1 MPCVPPKVMGKPM
14 FKAVLLDLDGTLIDA
29 FAPIIHAMRE
39 TLQHFGLPAM
49 SDDAIRRHTG
59 RGDCSMR
66 ALFGDKK
73 EQAAQYFVQVHDQTY
88 LDDIQVMPGAE
99 ALMQWL
105 QNQHIPMAV
114 VTSKGQ
120 YRAEAQL
127 EKLGWLTYFACVI
140 GKRDGRASKPDPE
153 PLLLACEQM
162 HVNIHDVI
170 MVGDGEADM
179 KAASRAGCVGI
190 GLTHSF
196 SENELIQAGAKHC
209 FASLDEVLLWMQG
222 EDI

>member
-1 MPCVPPKVMGKPM
+1 MTNKPV
-14 FKAVLLDLDGTLIDA
+14 FKGVLLDLDGTLIDA

-39 TLQHFGLPAM
+39 TLQYFELPAM
-49 SDDAIRRHTG
+49 SDAAIRRHTG
-59 RGDCSMR
+59 RGDCSMT

-73 EQAAQYFVQVHDQTY
+73 EQAAQYFIQVHDQTY
-88 LDDIQVMPGAE
+88 LNDIQIMQGAE

-105 QNQHIPMAV
+105 QDKHIPMAV

-127 EKLGWLTYFACVI
+127 EKLGWLPYFSCVI
-140 GKRDGRASKPDPE
+140 GKLEGRASKPDPE

-162 HVNIHDVI
+162 HLNIQDVI

-179 KAASRAGCVGI
+179 KAASRAGCIGI

-196 SENELIQAGAKHC
+196 SEDELIQAGANHC
-209 FASLDEVLLWMQG
+209 FSSLDEVLLWMKG
-222 EDI
+222 ERI

>member
-1 MPCVPPKVMGKPM
+1 MMNKPV
-14 FKAVLLDLDGTLIDA
+14 FKGVLLDLDGTLIDA

-39 TLQHFGLPAM
+39 TLQYFELPAM
-49 SDDAIRRHTG
+49 CDDAIRRHTG
-59 RGDCSMR
+59 RGDCSMT

-73 EQAAQYFVQVHDQTY
+73 EQAAQYFIQVHDQTY
-88 LDDIQVMPGAE
+88 LNDIQIMQGAE

-105 QNQHIPMAV
+105 QDKNIPMAV

-127 EKLGWLTYFACVI
+127 EKLDWLPYFSCII
-140 GKRDGRASKPDPE
+140 GKLEGRASKPDPE
-153 PLLLACEQM
+153 PLLLACEYM
-162 HVNIHDVI
+162 NLNIQDVI

-179 KAASRAGCVGI
+179 KAACRAGCLAI

-196 SENELIQAGAKHC
+196 SEDELVQAGANQC
-209 FASLDEVLLWMQG
+209 FTSLDDVLRWLQG
-222 EDI
+222 EVT